1 MLKNYLKIALRN
13 LRRYKGYAFI
23 NTFGLAVGIACCLLI
38 VRYVQDELSY
48 DRFHENAD
56 RIVRLAEDRG
66 ARDARNQGSIRRMAS
81 TSYEVGPRLRD
92 AYPAAIEHAVRL
104 YPQTALILRNQERKF
119 QEDRF
124 FFADSTVF
132 DVFSFTFLQG
142 DPATALD
149 APFTVVLTAST
160 ARKYFGD
167 EDPLGQV
174 LSYEGRRDFEITG
187 VIEDMPANA
196 HFHADFL
203 GAYAS
208 LETFMPW
215 TQAEWHWPP
224 IHTYLLLAEEVET
237 ASVQAQLP
245 DFILQHGG
253 ERQAAQRS
261 FHLQPLTDI
270 HLHSN
275 LEDELEPNGDM
286 ASIYLFSAIAF
297 FILLIACINFTN
309 LTTARSANRAREVSM
324 RKVVGARRLQLVRQ
338 FLSEATLQATV
349 AMVLALVLVEL
360 AMPVFNTLSGK
371 ALTFQLFAGWLI
383 PLALIG
389 IVLLIGVLAG
399 SYPAFYLSAFRPV
412 QVLKGATERGGSR
425 ASRLRQGLVVFQF
438 AISCALIIGTGV
450 VYSQLTFMQ
459 NKKLGFDKEHVVA
472 VSLIDY
478 PDQLNYERLKEA
490 VLQHPNVIGVTAS
503 STIPGREAP
512 SDYPIV
518 PEGTPT
524 EDAFDIPTLAVDHD
538 FVETFNLELA
548 AGRAFSKAFPSDTA
562 EAILLNETA
571 LRKLGWAAPLG
582 KKITLSYDHPA
593 LGFTQKEGVVVGVLT
608 DFHYAS
614 LRREIEPV
622 LLHLLPPSQFLSY
635 LSVRIRPND
644 IPATLAFLEE
654 EWNAY
659 TTAGYPFSYTFMDE
673 EFDALYRAEE
683 RFGDI
688 VAYFSLLA
696 VMIAC
701 LGLFGLA
708 AFTTERRTKEIG
720 VRKTMGASVTSIVVL
735 LSKDF
740 LKLVGLAFVVAA
752 PLSYFAMNRWL
763 DAFAYQVELS
773 WWIFLIT
780 GLAALGI
787 ALLTVGYQSIKA
799 ALADPVK
806 ALRYE

>member
-1 MLKNYLKIALRN
+1 MRSSSRSAASPNSPLRSASAN
-13 LRRYKGYAFI
+13 
-23 NTFGLAVGIACCLLI
+23 
-38 VRYVQDELSY
+38 SS
-48 DRFHENAD
+48 AD
-56 RIVRLAEDRG
+56 IG
-66 ARDARNQGSIRRMAS
+66 ASTGSI
-81 TSYEVGPRLRD
+81 
-92 AYPAAIEHAVRL
+92 PAKRSA
-104 YPQTALILRNQERKF
+104 
-119 QEDRF
+119 
-124 FFADSTVF
+124 
-132 DVFSFTFLQG
+132 
-142 DPATALD
+142 
-149 APFTVVLTAST
+149 TAST

-187 VIEDMPANA
+187 VIEDIPENA
-196 HFHADFL
+196 HFHADFF
-203 GAYAS
+203 AS
-208 LETFMPW
+208 YSTLKTFMPW
-215 TQAEWHWPP
+215 TQQEWHWPP
-224 IHTYLLLAEEVET
+224 TYTYLLLAGEVEA
-237 ASVQAQLP
+237 ASVEAQLP
-245 DFILQHGG
+245 AFILQHGG
-253 ERQAAQRS
+253 EQQAAQRS

-270 HLHSN
+270 HLRSQR
-275 LEDELEPNGDM
+275 EDELAPNSDI
-286 ASIYLFSAIAF
+286 AYVYLFSAIAF
-297 FILLIACINFTN
+297 FILLIACINFMN

-324 RKVVGARRLQLVRQ
+324 RKVMGARRLQLVRQ
-338 FLSEATLQATV
+338 FLSEAILQAAV

-360 AMPVFNTLSGK
+360 SMPAFNALSGK
-371 ALTFQLFAGWLI
+371 ALAFQLFSGWLI
-383 PLALIG
+383 PVALIG

-399 SYPAFYLSAFRPV
+399 SYPAFYLSAFQPV
-412 QVLKGATERGGSR
+412 RVLKGTTDRGGSR
-425 ASRLRQGLVVFQF
+425 AARLRKSLVVFQF
-438 AISCALIIGTGV
+438 AVSCALIIGTGV

-459 NKKLGFDKEHVVA
+459 NKKLGFDKEHVITID
-472 VSLIDY
+472 LIDY
-478 PDQLNYERLKEA
+478 PDQLNYERLKEI
-490 VLQHPNVIGVTAS
+490 VLQHPDVVSVTAS

-512 SDYPIV
+512 SNYPIV
-518 PEGTPT
+518 PEGTPD
-524 EDAFDIPTLAVDHD
+524 ENSSSIPTLAVDHD
-538 FVETFNLELA
+538 FVETFKLELA

-571 LRKLGWAAPLG
+571 LRKLGWAAAPLG

-593 LGFTQKEGVVVGVLT
+593 LGFTRKEGVVVGVLT

-614 LRREIEPV
+614 LRREIDPI
-622 LLHLLPPSQFLSY
+622 LLHLLPPSQFFSY

-654 EWNAY
+654 QWNAY
-659 TTAGYPFSYTFMDE
+659 TTVGYPFSYAFMDE

-683 RFGDI
+683 RFSNI

-696 VMIAC
+696 MVIAG

-708 AFTTERRTKEIG
+708 AFTAERRTKEIG

-752 PLSYFAMNRWL
+752 PLAYFAMNRWL
-763 DAFAYQVELS
+763 DAFAYQVDLS

-787 ALLTVGYQSIKA
+787 ALLAVGYQAIRA